1 MNLFR
6 RMEQR
11 LALPGDSE
19 TLRSQKTISTS
30 LMFAGG
36 ILTVLNIIL
45 NLSLGNTTVSAIYA
59 GWMIFILSTATLI
72 LWRPR
77 LWQPVFSVAVVSVMP
92 MVLFT
97 HVYSGGFRSGL
108 EAIVWML
115 QIPIAAAL
123 FVGSRFTIIALFV
136 YVIGIGAAALMEPF
150 AQSLAVEYALATRV
164 QIASNNMILLGFM
177 AGAAGLYLLRQ
188 VDYFRRRA
196 DNLLLNILPG
206 PIALR
211 LKEGSKTIADAYS
224 EVTVLFADIVG
235 STPLFSQLDPAEAVD
250 WLNEVFTMF
259 DQLAE
264 KYGLEKIRTI
274 GDSYMVASGVPTP
287 RDDHAQAMARFALE
301 LIDQLEEMPAR
312 HHQRLSFRVGI
323 NSGPLVA
330 GVIGRSKFQ
339 YDLWGDTVNVA
350 SRMESHGVPGKVQV
364 TKATYEL
371 LKDDFDCISRGEVQ
385 IKGKGNMETWFVA
398 GLKDRPPQAS
408 AIHSANGP

>member
-1 MNLFR
+1 
-6 RMEQR
+6 MEQR
-11 LALPGDSE
+11 LALPGDGE
-19 TLRSQKTISTS
+19 TRRSQKTISTS
-30 LMFAGG
+30 LMIAGG
-36 ILTVLNIIL
+36 CLTILNIVL
-45 NLSLGNTTVSAIYA
+45 NLSLGNTTVSAIYG
-59 GWMIFILSTATLI
+59 GWMIFILATAALI

-77 LWQPVFSVAVVSVMP
+77 LWQPVFSIAVISVMP

-115 QIPIAAAL
+115 QIPIAASL
-123 FVGSRFTIIALFV
+123 FVGPRFTIVALFV
-136 YVIGIGAAALMEPF
+136 YVIGIGAAALQEPF
-150 AQSLAVEYALATRV
+150 AQSLAVELAPATRT
-164 QIASNNMILLGFM
+164 QIASNNMIMLGFIV
-177 AGAAGLYLLRQ
+177 AAAGIYLLRQ

-211 LKEGSKTIADAYS
+211 LKESSETIADAYG

-235 STPLFSQLDPAEAVD
+235 STPLFSRLDPAEAVD

-287 RDDHAQAMARFALE
+287 RADHAQAMALFALE
-301 LIDQLEEMPAR
+301 LTRRLEEMPAR
-312 HHQRLSFRVGI
+312 YGRRLSFRVGI

-350 SRMESHGVPGKVQV
+350 SRMESHGVAGKVHI
-364 TKATYEL
+364 TNATYQL
-371 LKDDFDCISRGEVQ
+371 LKDDFECISRGEVQ
-385 IKGKGNMETWFVA
+385 IKGKGSMETWFIVRS
-398 GLKDRPPQAS
+398 KDRPPQMPAL
-408 AIHSANGP
+408 

>member
-1 MNLFR
+1 MNVYR

-19 TLRSQKTISTS
+19 TRRSQKTISTS

-36 ILTVLNIIL
+36 ILTIMNIVL
-45 NLSLGNTTVSAIYA
+45 NLSLGNTTVSAIYV
-59 GWMIFILSTATLI
+59 GWMIFIIAAAALI

-77 LWQPVFSVAVVSVMP
+77 WWLPVFSTAVVAVMP

-115 QIPIAAAL
+115 QIPIAASL
-123 FVGSRFTIIALFV
+123 FVGPRFTIAALFV
-136 YVIGIGAAALMEPF
+136 YVIGIIAAALLEPF
-150 AQSLAVEYALATRV
+150 AQSVAVEYGATTRA
-164 QIASNNMILLGFM
+164 QIASNNMILFGFM
-177 AGAAGLYLLRQ
+177 ATAAGLYLLRR

-196 DNLLLNILPG
+196 DNLLLNILPD

-211 LKEGSKTIADAYS
+211 LKESSETIADAYS

-235 STPLFSQLDPAEAVD
+235 STPLFSQLDPTEAVD
-250 WLNEVFTMF
+250 WLNEVFTIF
-259 DQLAE
+259 DHMAE

-287 RDDHAQAMARFALE
+287 RADHAQATARFALD
-301 LIDQLEEMPAR
+301 LIRQVEAMPPR
-312 HHQRLSFRVGI
+312 HGQHLSFRIGI

-350 SRMESHGVPGKVQV
+350 SRMESHGVAGKVHI
-364 TKATYEL
+364 TNATYQL
-371 LKDDFDCISRGEVQ
+371 LKDDFECVSRGEVQ
-385 IKGKGNMETWFVA
+385 IKGKGNMETWFVVA
-398 GLKDRPPQAS
+398 PKDRPAQVSAS
-408 AIHSANGP
+408 PISDR